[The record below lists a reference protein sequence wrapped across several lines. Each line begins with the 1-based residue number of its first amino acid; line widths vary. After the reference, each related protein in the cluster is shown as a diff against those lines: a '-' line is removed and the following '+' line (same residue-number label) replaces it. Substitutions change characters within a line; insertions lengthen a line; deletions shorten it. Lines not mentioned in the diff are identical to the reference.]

1 MKCNK
6 CGNEWQISNRI
17 TSSTYVCP
25 YCGETFGDD
34 GQSKKNLGEII
45 AGLRQSFG
53 ENILDDPAR
62 LNSILMDF
70 APDMPKERKLIV
82 NALKEGILTQFLRGI
97 EGSREDIK
105 VVAQRCVAML
115 VSDMWITEAAARYVM
130 DVVLVAFGFSPI
142 LSDVVAPDITPD
154 TITSAPVAQPDYRT
168 VLDKTL
174 NKGDKDFGTIVTE
187 NDLKDYAIIG
197 YKAFAANSEVT
208 QIIISGNIQKIHPKA
223 FSGCSSLREIN
234 LSGADVPIIGRNAF
248 EGCVELSTISMPN
261 NSRYGVINH
270 MLIDKSEKLLMR
282 YLHSESK
289 TIQIQNGIRTVC
301 RKSFEDP
308 EIEKVHIPGTVDK
321 IEEDAFYLTTHLTAI
336 SVDKANRHFRAIDGV
351 LHNSDGKILLK
362 YPQGNPNISYYLED
376 SVERI
381 DRKAFSHCANLVSI
395 TFNNALK
402 EIGARAFEYCVELEN
417 IILPRSVV
425 LVGER
430 TFQYCEK
437 LSSIMLPYGIKEI
450 GEYAFQGCNR
460 LKTINVPKSVE
471 KIGNMAFVGCK
482 SLTSVVIQENVCH
495 IGEGAFID
503 CPQVKVLIAGNAY
516 AETYCRSHG
525 IPYSK
530 K

>member
-1 MKCNK
+1 MKCHK
-6 CGNEWQISNRI
+6 CGNEWQTSNRI

-82 NALKEGILTQFLRGI
+82 NALKEGILTQFRRGI

-115 VSDMWITEAAARYVM
+115 VSDMWITETAARYVM
-130 DVVLVAFGFSPI
+130 DVVLIASGYCPI
-142 LSDVVAPDITPD
+142 ATEAVEIDIVPDSIA
-154 TITSAPVAQPDYRT
+154 SATVTQHDYRT
-168 VLDKTL
+168 GSGKIL
-174 NKGDKDFGTIVTE
+174 NKGDKDFGIIVTE
-187 NDLKDYAIIG
+187 SELKDYSIIG
-197 YKAFAANSEVT
+197 YKAFAANAEVT
-208 QIIISGNIQKIHPKA
+208 KINIAGSIRKIHPKA
-223 FSGCSSLREIN
+223 FSGCSSLKEVN
-234 LSGADVPIIGRNAF
+234 LSGTEVPTIGNGAF
-248 EGCVELSTISMPN
+248 DGCIELSTISMPN
-261 NSRYGVINH
+261 NPRYGVINH
-270 MLIDKSEKLLMR
+270 MLIDKSEKVLMR
-282 YLHSESK
+282 CLHSGNK
-289 TIQIQNGIRTVC
+289 AVQIQNGIRTVC

-308 EIEKVHIPGTVDK
+308 ELESVHIPGTVDK
-321 IEEDAFYLTTHLTAI
+321 IEEDAFFLTTHLAAF
-336 SVDKANRHFRAIDGV
+336 SVDRTNRFFRAIDGV
-351 LHNSDGKILLK
+351 LHSRDGKILLN

-376 SVERI
+376 SVEKI
-381 DRKAFSHCANLVSI
+381 DRKAFSRCVNLVSV
-395 TFNNALK
+395 TFNSTLR
-402 EIGARAFEYCVELEN
+402 EVGACAFEYCTALEN
-417 IILPRSVV
+417 IILPRSVM

-437 LSSIMLPYGIKEI
+437 LNSVMLPYGIKEI
-450 GEYAFQGCNR
+450 GEYAFQGCGR
-460 LKTINVPKSVE
+460 LKTINIPKTVE
-471 KIGNMAFVGCK
+471 SIGNMAFVGCQ
-482 SLTSVVIQENVCH
+482 SLASAIIQENVRH

-503 CPQVKVLIAGNAY
+503 CPQVKIFIAGNEY

-525 IPYSK
+525 IPYTK